1 MKTAVIFLLV
11 SLSFL
16 LAGCANPNIGK
27 PVDRYL
33 PFSLSGSGHETVH
46 FGNEYI
52 LDYSYHLNNKDKII
66 FITGKINCKIGTRNW
81 NYSEGS
87 ITVKF
92 VSKEGTIS
100 EEHTLTSWWDE
111 QLCTEK
117 FFQSTY
123 PFQDDFDGVTFFFK
137 VEMHE

>member
-16 LAGCANPNIGK
+16 LSSCANPNIGK
-27 PVDRYL
+27 PVDHYI
-33 PFSLSGSGHETVH
+33 PFSLSGSGHETVI
-46 FGNEYI
+46 FGTDYV
-52 LDYSYHLNNKDKII
+52 LDYSYNINKSDKVII
-66 FITGKINCKIGTRNW
+66 FTGTMNCKIGTRNW

-92 VSKEGTIS
+92 VSKEGTIL

-111 QLCTEK
+111 ELCTEK
-117 FFQSTY
+117 SFRSTY
-123 PFQDDFDGVTFFFK
+123 PFHDDIDGVTFFFK
-137 VEMHE
+137 VEMGE